1 MQTIRRLYLYAVAL
15 VSVEVVLWGA
25 IGLARSFFAGA
36 AIGGSVAQL
45 AGALALI
52 LVGVPVFLIHWL
64 LAQRLALHDP
74 EERSARLR
82 AIFLYGALLALLLPA
97 AQNALALFNRLFLSA
112 FGQPLFRLMFGASQ
126 TFSDNLVAILFSL
139 AVAAYFYTVLLS
151 DWRAAPQGNSF
162 PEVRRLY
169 RYIWMFYGLLLVF
182 FGVQQVLLFILT
194 SLGEVGAGKPTFVGT
209 ASMLANG
216 LALLL
221 VGVPIWVFVW
231 VRIQRSLDDP
241 AESGSLLR
249 LVALYLLVTASL
261 GAGLVSAGLTL
272 YGLLRFALGE
282 AFSFAGLLGEI
293 ADPLSVLIPAA
304 LVWAYYGRILRR
316 EVGSL
321 QDESRREESRRGEPR
336 RADLRWL
343 YSYILAAV
351 GLVATFIGL
360 YLLLSFLL
368 ELLLDPDVAWGFV
381 LRNNL
386 AAALSTLAVGLPLW
400 LLAWLP
406 LVKEAAA
413 QGESGDRARRALVR
427 KVYLFLALFA
437 GVLGVMFSSGAL
449 LYQVIRAL
457 LGQPAP
463 DMLLVSA
470 RLLALALLFVLLG
483 LYHWQALRIDN
494 RLAERSLARRHAQY
508 PVLVLAPDEGDF
520 ARLVLDVLERE
531 VKELPVAVHPY
542 SQGAPDETLSAARAV
557 LLPAEVLYHPS
568 EAMRL
573 WLQGFDGPRLVLPTP
588 AQGWQWVA
596 SSAGD
601 LASHARQAARL
612 IRRLAEGEA
621 MPQMSRAPSWM
632 IVVYILAALA
642 ALQIIGISV
651 TFVLSLFI
659 QM

>member
-1 MQTIRRLYLYAVAL
+1 MQTIRRLYLYVVAL

-45 AGALALI
+45 AGALSLI
-52 LVGVPVFLIHWL
+52 LVGLPVFLIHWL

-82 AIFLYGALLALLLPA
+82 AIFLYGALLVLLLPA

-112 FGQPLFRLMFGASQ
+112 FGQPLFRVMFGASQ
-126 TFSDNLVAILFSL
+126 TLSDNLVAILFSL

-151 DWRAAPQGNSF
+151 DWRAAPQGDSF

-194 SLGEVGAGKPTFVGT
+194 SLGEVGASKPAFVGT

-221 VGVPIWVFVW
+221 VGVPIWVFAW

-241 AESGSLLR
+241 AEAGSLLR
-249 LVALYLLVTASL
+249 LVALYLLAFASL
-261 GAGLVSAGLTL
+261 SAGLVSAGMTL

-304 LVWAYYGRILRR
+304 LVWAYYGRVLRR
-316 EVGSL
+316 EVKSL
-321 QDESRREESRRGEPR
+321 QDEPR

-343 YSYILAAV
+343 YSYILAAI

-368 ELLLDPDVAWGFV
+368 DLLLDPSVAWGFV

-413 QGESGDRARRALVR
+413 EGESGDRARRALVR

-494 RLAERSLARRHAQY
+494 RLAERSLARRHAQF

-542 SQGAPDETLSAARAV
+542 SQGAPDETLSAARLV

-568 EAMRL
+568 EAIRL

-612 IRRLAEGEA
+612 VRRLAEGEA
-621 MPQMSRAPSWM
+621 MPQTTRAPSWM
-632 IVVYILAALA
+632 IVVYILAGLA
-642 ALQIIGISV
+642 ALEIIGLTV

>member
-1 MQTIRRLYLYAVAL
+1 MPTIRRLYLYAVAL

-36 AIGGSVAQL
+36 AIGGSVTQL

-82 AIFLYGALLALLLPA
+82 AIFLYGVLLALLLPA
-97 AQNALALFNRLFLSA
+97 AQNALALFDRLFLSA
-112 FGQPLFRLMFGASQ
+112 FGQPLFRVMFGASQ
-126 TFSDNLVAILFSL
+126 SASDNLVAILFSL

-151 DWRAAPQGNSF
+151 DWRLTPQGDSF

-169 RYIWMFYGLLLVF
+169 RYIWMLYGLLLVF

-216 LALLL
+216 LALLF
-221 VGVPIWVFVW
+221 VGVPIWVFAW

-241 AESGSLLR
+241 AEAGSLLR
-249 LVALYLLVTASL
+249 LVALYLLAFASL

-282 AFSFAGLLGEI
+282 ALSFAGPLGEI
-293 ADPLSVLIPAA
+293 ADPLSVLIPAT
-304 LVWAYYGRILRR
+304 LVWAYYGRVLRR
-316 EVGSL
+316 EVKSL
-321 QDESRREESRRGEPR
+321 SEESHRGELH

-343 YSYILAAV
+343 YAYILAAV
-351 GLVATFIGL
+351 GLTATFIGL

-368 ELLLDPDVAWGFV
+368 ELLLDPDVIWGFV

-386 AAALSTLAVGLPLW
+386 AAALATLAVGLPLW

-413 QGESGDRARRALVR
+413 EGESGDRARRALVR

-494 RLAERSLARRHAQY
+494 RLAERSLARRHAQF

-520 ARLVLDVLERE
+520 ARLVMDVLERE

-557 LLPAEVLYHPS
+557 LLPAELLYHPS
-568 EAMRL
+568 EAIRL
-573 WLQGFDGPRLVLPTP
+573 WLQGFEGPRLVLPSP

-596 SSAGD
+596 SSTGD

-612 IRRLAEGEA
+612 VRRLAEGEA
-621 MPQMSRAPSWM
+621 MPQTTRAPSWM

-642 ALQIIGISV
+642 ALQIIGIGV
-651 TFVLSLFI
+651 TFVISLFV
-659 QM
+659 QL

>member
-1 MQTIRRLYLYAVAL
+1 MPTIRRLYLYAVAL

-45 AGALALI
+45 AGALSLI

-112 FGQPLFRLMFGASQ
+112 FGQPLFRVMFGASQ
-126 TFSDNLVAILFSL
+126 TTSDNLVAILFSL

-151 DWRAAPQGNSF
+151 DWRAAPQGDSF

-209 ASMLANG
+209 AAMLANG

-221 VGVPIWVFVW
+221 VGVPIWVFAW

-241 AESGSLLR
+241 AEAGSLLR
-249 LVALYLLVTASL
+249 LVALYLLAFASL

-282 AFSFAGLLGEI
+282 AFSFAGLMGEI

-316 EVGSL
+316 EVHSL
-321 QDESRREESRRGEPR
+321 PDESRRDEPR

-343 YSYILAAV
+343 YAYILAAI
-351 GLVATFIGL
+351 GLAATFIGL

-368 ELLLDPDVAWGFV
+368 ELLLDPDVVWGFV

-406 LVKEAAA
+406 MVKEAAVE
-413 QGESGDRARRALVR
+413 GESGDRARRCPGAQSLSLPGALRRCAGRDVQQRGAAVPGHPGFVGPACPGYAAGLRPPAGAGALVC
-427 KVYLFLALFA
+427 AA
-437 GVLGVMFSSGAL
+437 GAL
-449 LYQVIRAL
+449 PLA
-457 LGQPAP
+457 GAAP
-463 DMLLVSA
+463 V
-470 RLLALALLFVLLG
+470 
-483 LYHWQALRIDN
+483 DN
-494 RLAERSLARRHAQY
+494 RLAERSLARRHAQF

-520 ARLVLDVLERE
+520 ARLVWMCSSAR
-531 VKELPVAVHPY
+531 
-542 SQGAPDETLSAARAV
+542 SRNCRWRCTLTARARRTR
-557 LLPAEVLYHPS
+557 PS
-568 EAMRL
+568 RPRGPCSCRRSCSTIL
-573 WLQGFDGPRLVLPTP
+573 PRLCACGCRASTVPAWCCPPP

-612 IRRLAEGEA
+612 VRRLAEGEA
-621 MPQMSRAPSWM
+621 MPQTSRAPSWM
-632 IVVYILAALA
+632 IVVYILAAIA
-642 ALQIIGISV
+642 ALEIIGISV

-659 QM
+659 RM